1 MKLGISL
8 TIIALIAALIWR
20 RAPMRINRR
29 FPPIGQFITVNGSK
43 VHYRQTGAGPDVIL
57 LHGASGN
64 LREWEFGLRAALKG
78 SYRVTA
84 FDRPGHGYSECI
96 SGNEHLSENA
106 AHLRAAADAL
116 GIKDFILLGH
126 SYGGSVALAWAL
138 QAAPRAL
145 VLISAPS
152 LPWPGKLDSWYR
164 LNEQPLIAAVL
175 VRLAAVFVPMFYITA
190 TVRQVFA
197 PDQVPDDYMRRMG
210 LALTLRVATLRAN
223 VAQVNSLLR
232 DIRDQMANYPRLQI
246 PIEMIHGD
254 RDTIVPPAIHSIPFA
269 AQRPN
274 AHLQIIKGAGHMP
287 HHSHLDQT
295 ITAIHRAATAL
306 QP

>member
-1 MKLGISL
+1 MTLGISL
-8 TIIALIAALIWR
+8 ALIALIAALIWR

-29 FPPIGQFITVNGSK
+29 FPPIGQFMTVNGAK
-43 VHYRQTGAGPDVIL
+43 VHYHQTGAGPDMIL

-64 LREWEFGLRAALKG
+64 LREWEFGLRAALEG

-84 FDRPGHGYSECI
+84 FDRPGHGYSDTI
-96 SGNEHLSENA
+96 SGNEHLADSA

-116 GIKDFILLGH
+116 GIRDFVLLGH
-126 SYGGSVALAWAL
+126 SYGGSVALAWAV

-152 LPWPGKLDSWYR
+152 LPWPGKLDPWYR

-175 VRLAAVFVPMFYITA
+175 VRLAAVLVPMFYIKA

-197 PDQVPDDYMRRMG
+197 PDPVPDDYMQRMG
-210 LALTLRVATLRAN
+210 LALTLRVGSLRAN
-223 VAQVNSLLR
+223 VAQVNTLLP
-232 DIRDQMANYPRLQI
+232 DIRGQMADYPRLQI

-274 AHLQIIKGAGHMP
+274 ATLQMIAGAGHMP

-295 ITAIHRAATAL
+295 VAAIHRAL